1 MPFVNVKVAGQLTI
15 EKKSQLAERIAT
27 ALEEI
32 ADKPKRTT
40 YIVFEEVSRENW
52 AVGDE
57 ILSIRDQKK
66 A

>member
-57 ILSIRDQKK
+57 ILSIRDQKEP
-66 A
+66 